1 MASRLHLGI
10 TLLRNLVL
18 SSVCWAALATAAS
31 EPLPRHIV
39 LVFADARPA
48 SPGLD
53 VDGYRRL
60 AAFVDPQG
68 QPQATLFDG
77 FLIYGLRTPSG
88 DGLVPDFGKAP
99 IQQADYDWFL
109 GHVLDAGQQAAN
121 LEAAVGSLPP
131 KFRETKEIIL
141 GMPYPSDT
149 LSNEVRTAL
158 VTHFQDEAVRRFA
171 ECHFAHVRLN
181 GFYWVQETI
190 TGPDVSLVQ
199 ATAQAIHA
207 RSLNFFWIPY
217 FDSDGQADWRA
228 DGFDCAMLQPN
239 YAFRNVGPNRL
250 DQAETQRRKLGLSM
264 EMEIARY
271 TRNRPESPAWKD
283 SFLKYLSAGLAHH
296 WDKLGC
302 VSYYNGNDFV
312 KMSRRPPDYPYY
324 KLIHKFTSH
333 TLKPEDL
340 HRLAAD
346 AAAETAAPDK
356 TVVHP

>member
-1 MASRLHLGI
+1 MASRLHFGI
-10 TLLRNLVL
+10 TLLRNTLL
-18 SSVCWAALATAAS
+18 SSVCCVAMATRAG
-31 EPLPRHIV
+31 EPLPRHVV

-68 QPQATLFDG
+68 QPKDTLFDG

-88 DGLVPDFGKAP
+88 VGLVPDFGKAP

-109 GHVLDAGQQAAN
+109 GHVLDPGQQAAN
-121 LEAAVGSLPP
+121 LEAAVDSLPP
-131 KFRETKEIIL
+131 NLRETKQIIL

-149 LSNEVRTAL
+149 LSNDVRMAL

-171 ECHFAHVRLN
+171 AAHFAHVRLN

-199 ATAQAIHA
+199 ATAKAIHT

-228 DGFDCAMLQPN
+228 EGFDCAMLQPN
-239 YAFRNVGPNRL
+239 YAFRNVKPDRL
-250 DQAETQRRKLGLSM
+250 DEAETKRQQQGMSM
-264 EMEIARY
+264 EIEIARY

-283 SFLKYLSAGLAHH
+283 SFLKYLSAGLTHQ
-296 WDKLGC
+296 WDGLDC
-302 VSYYNGNDFV
+302 VSFYNGNDFV
-312 KMSRRPPDYPYY
+312 KMSRRPQDYPYY
-324 KLIHKFTSH
+324 ELIHKFTSR

-340 HRLAAD
+340 IRLTPD
-346 AAAETAAPDK
+346 ATAEMATPDK